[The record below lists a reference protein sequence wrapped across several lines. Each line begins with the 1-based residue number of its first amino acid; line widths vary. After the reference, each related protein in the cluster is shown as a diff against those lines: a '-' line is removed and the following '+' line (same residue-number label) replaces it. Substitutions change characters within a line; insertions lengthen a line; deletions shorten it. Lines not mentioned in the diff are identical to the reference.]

1 MTAPVSDVPAG
12 GPPAIDSVSS
22 VRLDKWLHVARA
34 FKTRSQATK
43 ACANGRV
50 RVNDQIAKAHR
61 SLTIGDRVEVELKDW
76 TRILVVKILRD
87 KTLPKA
93 LVPELF
99 EDLSPPRP
107 KLDAIDRAML
117 RGPEKRERGL
127 GRPTKRDR
135 RRQNR
140 LKGRD

>member
-1 MTAPVSDVPAG
+1 MSEAG
-12 GPPAIDSVSS
+12 TGKSPLIDSVSS

-61 SLTIGDRVEVELKDW
+61 SVAIGDRIEVELKDW
-76 TRILVVKILRD
+76 TRILIVKILRD

-93 LVPELF
+93 LVPEIF
-99 EDLSPPRP
+99 EDQSPPRP

-135 RRQNR
+135 RRQTR
-140 LKGRD
+140 LKGRG